1 VNRLITK
8 KQLRQLFGVSTSTI
22 DRWVNA
28 GKLPEPRRIL
38 GSPRWN
44 YEEVVGLLKTERSRG
59 FLARIEASE
68 AESLRRQRIIWNPIL
83 TVTAVLKYLF
93 PFLDI

>member
-1 VNRLITK
+1 MNRLITK

-22 DRWVNA
+22 DRWVKA

-44 YEEVVGLLKTERSRG
+44 YEEVVGLLKSKRSDG
-59 FLARIEASE
+59 FLSRFEPSE
-68 AESLRRQRIIWNPIL
+68 AETLGRLRISWNPIVI
-83 TVTAVLKYLF
+83 VTAVLKYLL